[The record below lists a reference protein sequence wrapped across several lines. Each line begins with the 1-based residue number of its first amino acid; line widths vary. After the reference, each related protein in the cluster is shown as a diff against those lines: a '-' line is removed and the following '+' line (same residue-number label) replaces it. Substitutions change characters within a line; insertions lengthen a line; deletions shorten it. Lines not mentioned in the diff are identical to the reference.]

1 MWVKVDEISVN
12 ENSPDEKL
20 VVDINMG
27 VTKCPAAGHGHK

>member
-1 MWVKVDEISVN
+1 MN

-27 VTKCPAAGHGHK
+27 VTKCPAAGHGLK